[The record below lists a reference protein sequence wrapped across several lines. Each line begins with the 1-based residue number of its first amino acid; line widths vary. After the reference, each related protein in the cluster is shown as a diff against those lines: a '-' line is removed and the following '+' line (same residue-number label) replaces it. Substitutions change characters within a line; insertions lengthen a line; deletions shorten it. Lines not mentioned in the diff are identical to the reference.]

1 MRNTIITPSDV
12 CLNTATVFNK
22 NTSQLMS
29 ETRKASVVAARD
41 ICFKI
46 CKDHLFMVQ
55 DEIGKYFNKNRSS
68 IAHGLRRADRN
79 LSKHPQYRKRYDT
92 IIERL
97 EL

>member
-1 MRNTIITPSDV
+1 
-12 CLNTATVFNK
+12 
-22 NTSQLMS
+22 MS

-55 DEIGKYFNKNRSS
+55 DEIGDYFNKNRSS
-68 IAHGLRRADRN
+68 VAHGLRRVDKN
-79 LSKHPQYRKRYDT
+79 LTKHPQYKKRYDT